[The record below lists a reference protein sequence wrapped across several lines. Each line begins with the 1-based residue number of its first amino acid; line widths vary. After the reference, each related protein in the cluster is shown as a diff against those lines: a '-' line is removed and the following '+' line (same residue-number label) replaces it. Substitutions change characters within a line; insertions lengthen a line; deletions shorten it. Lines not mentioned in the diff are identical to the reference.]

1 MSTTP
6 KNIESRTSIYVM
18 KDPTTLEVKYVG
30 KTVQTLISRLGQH
43 IADSYREKNHR
54 AYWIQSIVKGG
65 KIPLIEEI
73 DHCTWKE
80 SKDLEVYY
88 IAKYKSEGYNLV
100 NETEGGEG
108 TLGRKVSEETKEKMR
123 KAQIKKL
130 DPVYQYDL
138 DGNFIKK
145 WENAPEAAE
154 FLGAKNASGI
164 TRCVR
169 KERFKYKN
177 FIWTDS
183 YNDNPLEVSKSL
195 KESTKQRHERNV
207 SKSIGESYTQC
218 YVGKLASQESKL
230 INTPF
235 VYVYDK
241 DYNLIYEGISLSDA
255 ATFVNKDMNRDNID
269 ITSRIVSCIKNNS
282 IYYDKYIFSNNAPEN
297 YINKKSKALLIIIY
311 NNSEYYGI
319 EEASKYL
326 GIPKQNILNNIKNV
340 TKTTNSSIFGKI
352 KLEWKANSQH
362 DDLFLKT
369 YGLTSNELTKIGHDQ
384 LQK

>member
-18 KDPTTLEVKYVG
+18 KDPTTLEVRYVG

-43 IADSYREKNHR
+43 ISDSYREKNHR

-73 DHCTWKE
+73 DHCTWEE
-80 SKDLEVYY
+80 SKNLEVYY

-108 TLGRKVSEETKEKMR
+108 TLGRKVSEETREKM
-123 KAQIKKL
+123 KKVKTEKL
-130 DPVYQYDL
+130 NPVYQYDL
-138 DGNFIKK
+138 DGNFIRK

-154 FLGAKNASGI
+154 ALNVKNASGI
-164 TRCVR
+164 TRCIR

-177 FIWTDS
+177 FIWTDT
-183 YNDNPLEVSKSL
+183 YNDNPIEVSRNL
-195 KESTKQRHERNV
+195 KENIKQRHERNV

-235 VYVYDK
+235 IYVYDK
-241 DYNLIYEGISLSDA
+241 NYNLIYEGISLADA
-255 ATFVNKDMNRDNID
+255 ATFVNKDMNRYNIN
-269 ITSRIVSCIKNNS
+269 ITSRITTCIKNNS
-282 IYYDKYIFSNNAPEN
+282 VYYDKYIFSNTAPEN
-297 YINKKSKALLIIIY
+297 YVNKKSKALLIIIY
-311 NNSEYYGI
+311 NNLEYYGI
-319 EEASKYL
+319 EEASKCL

-340 TKTTNSSIFGKI
+340 TKTANSSIFGKI
-352 KLEWKANSQH
+352 KLEWRVNSQH